1 MMKSKATTKDF
12 SKREGGVRS
21 FEYGILIIAIAA
33 AMVGFGIVATS
44 FTMWGITSVASERI
58 AFLKEV
64 RNRSQNN
71 GAKLVWRRWN
81 QRHVKV
87 GIEVVLVEDFI
98 QINFNN

>member
-1 MMKSKATTKDF
+1 MMESKANTKDF
-12 SKREGGVRS
+12 YKREGGERP
-21 FEYGILIIAIAA
+21 FEYGLIIIAIAA
-33 AMVGFGIVATS
+33 AMVGFGIIATS
-44 FTMWGITSVASERI
+44 FAMWGITPVASERI

-87 GIEVVLVEDFI
+87 GTEVVLVEDFI